1 VIREEDVV
9 IHEEYQTKI
18 QGLFKNILNDI
29 AIIRLPRLAE
39 INAGVQMVCLP
50 HLEAEYRSAGR

>member
-1 VIREEDVV
+1 MVAMPSLSQD
-9 IHEEYQTKI
+9 YKTKV

-29 AIIRLPRLAE
+29 AIVRLPRLAE

-50 HLEAEYRSAGR
+50 HLEAQYRSTSRF